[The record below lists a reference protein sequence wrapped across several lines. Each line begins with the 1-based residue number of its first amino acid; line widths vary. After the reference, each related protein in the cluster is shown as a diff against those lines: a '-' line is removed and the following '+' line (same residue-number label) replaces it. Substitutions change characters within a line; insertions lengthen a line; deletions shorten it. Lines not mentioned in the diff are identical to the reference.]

1 MTAYALHTHG
11 LPGHLDG
18 AVAHLQQMRQSTG
31 DGLQPPAPS
40 PTEGQKRRSDTG
52 AGTNCNGKQHPSRHG
67 VVRSGSQMMDADASQ
82 KESRDRSIKP
92 HNGRQISSCEKACT
106 VRNGEDNAAAGQKKA
121 QSQSVLESSQ
131 EESES
136 ESESASS
143 SDGTD
148 AEESGSD
155 DVPLGGKQGTTRQP
169 QHAAFERLDAIFST
183 PSSGNA
189 HLKSRVGQAS
199 PAPELP

>member
-1 MTAYALHTHG
+1 MVQWHTFSRCAKAQATGCSRLHH
-11 LPGHLDG
+11 H
-18 AVAHLQQMRQSTG
+18 RQK
-31 DGLQPPAPS
+31 A
-40 PTEGQKRRSDTG
+40 RRGRSNTG

-155 DVPLGGKQGTTRQP
+155 DGAAGRQ
-169 QHAAFERLDAIFST
+169 AGDNT
-183 PSSGNA
+183 P
-189 HLKSRVGQAS
+189 AS
-199 PAPELP
+199 ARSL